1 MSEEGYSTFEVRI
14 LAVQAVRRGW
24 TVCDAANAFGITRQT
39 LHRWLNRHEKNG
51 EKGLARKPGSGR
63 PRKLE
68 ELDENDLRAMVL
80 QPASAFGY
88 ETDLWTVGRLHRV
101 IREQYHVTVSKDTVW
116 RRLREAGLTYQKPER
131 EYYEIDEEVRQKWR
145 RYEVPKIRTCVEK
158 YRAIL
163 YFQDEANVSLTAFLG
178 KTWSPCGQTPKARVT
193 GKRGGVAAMS
203 AISKPG
209 HLLFRLLEKRI
220 ASPEVIAFLAQML
233 KHHPRRHLV
242 VVMDQARPHT
252 SKKTKAYIE
261 SQRRLHVFY
270 LPSYSPDWNPDEKVW
285 NHLKNHELKSNQAK
299 TKDELKRL
307 TRRKLQ
313 SMAKRP
319 ELLRGLYFRCCVS
332 DFFG

>member
-1 MSEEGYSTFEVRI
+1 MSEEGYSTVEVRI
-14 LAVQAVRRGW
+14 RAVQAVERGW
-24 TVCDAANAFGITRQT
+24 AVSEAADAFGVARRT
-39 LHRWLNRHEKNG
+39 LHRWLNRYEENG
-51 EKGLARKPGSGR
+51 EAGLARKPGSGR

-68 ELDENDLRAMVL
+68 ELGEGELRAIVL
-80 QPASAFGY
+80 RPASAFGY

-101 IREQYHVTVSKDTVW
+101 IQEQYHVAVSRDTVW

-131 EYYEIDEEVRQKWR
+131 EYYEIDEEARRKWR
-145 RYEVPKIRTCVEK
+145 RYEVPKIRKCVEK

-163 YFQDEANVSLTAFLG
+163 YFQDESNISLTAFLG
-178 KTWSPCGQTPKARVT
+178 KTWSPRGQTPKARVT

-220 ASPEVIAFLAQML
+220 ASAEVIDFLRQML
-233 KHHPRRHLV
+233 KHHPSRHLV
-242 VVMDQARPHT
+242 VVMDRARPHT
-252 SKKTKAYIE
+252 SKKTTAYIE
-261 SQRRLHVFY
+261 SQRRLHAFH

-285 NHLKNHELKSNQAK
+285 NYLKHHELKTHQAK

-332 DFFG
+332 DFFR